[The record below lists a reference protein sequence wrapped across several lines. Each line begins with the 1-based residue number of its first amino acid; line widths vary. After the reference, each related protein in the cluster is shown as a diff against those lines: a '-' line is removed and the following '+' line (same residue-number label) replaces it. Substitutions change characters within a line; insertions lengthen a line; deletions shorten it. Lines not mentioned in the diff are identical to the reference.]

1 MANGERSRMGAAL
14 SSPRRRLAAGGAL
27 ALAAAAAAL
36 LLRSRKRA
44 LKADAEEDAKP
55 QGPSDAKRIGAVLWP
70 RWGRRGEAGRGQ
82 VQMVLMLLLAAV
94 RTYLSHMMTL

>member
-1 MANGERSRMGAAL
+1 MGAAL
-14 SSPRRRLAAGGAL
+14 SSPRRRLAAVGVL

-36 LLRSRKRA
+36 LLRARKKRA
-44 LKADAEEDAKP
+44 LQADGAEEDAKP
-55 QGPSDAKRIGAVLWP
+55 TGPSDAKRIGAVLWP
-70 RWGRRGEAGRGQ
+70 RWGQRGEAGRGQ

>member
-14 SSPRRRLAAGGAL
+14 SSPRRRLAVGVL
-27 ALAAAAAAL
+27 ALAAAAAL

>member
-14 SSPRRRLAAGGAL
+14 SSPRRRLAVGVL
-27 ALAAAAAAL
+27 ALAAAAAL

-44 LKADAEEDAKP
+44 LKADAQEDAKP

-70 RWGRRGEAGRGQ
+70 RWGQRGEAGRGQ

>member
-1 MANGERSRMGAAL
+1 MGAAL
-14 SSPRRRLAAGGAL
+14 SSPRRRLAVGVL
-27 ALAAAAAAL
+27 ALAAAAAL